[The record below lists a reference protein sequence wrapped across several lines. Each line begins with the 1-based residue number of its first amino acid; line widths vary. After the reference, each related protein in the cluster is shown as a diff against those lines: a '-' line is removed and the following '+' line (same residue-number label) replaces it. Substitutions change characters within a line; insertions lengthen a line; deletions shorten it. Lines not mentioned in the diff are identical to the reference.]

1 MQRLLEIRESI
12 STAFDD
18 GIEYIKSAIDWL
30 LYRYAYSL
38 IIIAILSHAFFDSIF
53 VPIACLSIFLAKKV
67 GKLIDVKIAANRVQ
81 NFDPKTPE
89 LLSNIILDA
98 INEFWIYHY
107 SNQTG
112 SKHYINSDQE
122 VKMAHGVVDIV
133 LSKLEESALNDKFEL
148 YYGKQFPTI
157 LSVKVSMHV
166 TNFVIEVNN
175 APPFERK
182 NKRAGVPLQEDMV
195 KAISELGI
203 DINKVN

>member
-1 MQRLLEIRESI
+1 
-12 STAFDD
+12 
-18 GIEYIKSAIDWL
+18 
-30 LYRYAYSL
+30 
-38 IIIAILSHAFFDSIF
+38 
-53 VPIACLSIFLAKKV
+53 
-67 GKLIDVKIAANRVQ
+67 
-81 NFDPKTPE
+81 
-89 LLSNIILDA
+89 
-98 INEFWIYHY
+98 
-107 SNQTG
+107 
-112 SKHYINSDQE
+112 
-122 VKMAHGVVDIV
+122 MAHGVVDIV

-203 DINKVN
+203 DIIKVN

>member
-18 GIEYIKSAIDWL
+18 GIEHIKSAIDWL

-81 NFDPKTPE
+81 NFDPKTPD

-98 INEFWIYHY
+98 INEFWI
-107 SNQTG
+107 
-112 SKHYINSDQE
+112 
-122 VKMAHGVVDIV
+122 
-133 LSKLEESALNDKFEL
+133 
-148 YYGKQFPTI
+148 
-157 LSVKVSMHV
+157 
-166 TNFVIEVNN
+166 
-175 APPFERK
+175 
-182 NKRAGVPLQEDMV
+182 
-195 KAISELGI
+195 
-203 DINKVN
+203 